1 MADDDNDDNN
11 NKTISTRGGQ
21 LTLFESSLVQCFAF
35 DKTSSKSSGAMFLKN
50 IVQNI
55 ASLSKKCD
63 AFTQCFRFQ
72 KARPETES
80 MTNSLLII
88 KPRKPHS

>member
-11 NKTISTRGGQ
+11 NKTISIRGGQ

-55 ASLSKKCD
+55 ALL
-63 AFTQCFRFQ
+63 
-72 KARPETES
+72 KAKSS
-80 MTNSLLII
+80 MF
-88 KPRKPHS
+88 

>member
-11 NKTISTRGGQ
+11 NKTISIRGGQ

-35 DKTSSKSSGAMFLKN
+35 DKTLSKSSGAMFLKN

-63 AFTQCFRFQ
+63 LFARCFRFPQ
-72 KARPETES
+72 IHQETEKDMFS
-80 MTNSLLII
+80 VDN
-88 KPRKPHS
+88 